1 MLTRWSHLWYWLMKI
16 ELSALIIDYSSQD
29 YSNLAVRADVT
40 RMVFMKHNAKH
51 KVFSV
56 QSLAWISELESCGQ
70 DVRTS
75 VSELLRSVSAVSPL
89 FKNFLDSQCS
99 VTLLAFWPF
108 VVYKSAEWNKQRCMN
123 LHISAKMHAQ
133 VKTKVKLG
141 IKMDG
146 EGNEG
151 KLELVSCYL
160 CICRSVN
167 AARVRTD
174 ATFYSCLRVGWFNF
188 CPRASQLYRPD
199 RKKLIYQLY
208 KLHRRDSEFALHV
221 GIFLAADI
229 KLRV

>member
-1 MLTRWSHLWYWLMKI
+1 
-16 ELSALIIDYSSQD
+16 
-29 YSNLAVRADVT
+29 
-40 RMVFMKHNAKH
+40 
-51 KVFSV
+51 
-56 QSLAWISELESCGQ
+56 
-70 DVRTS
+70 
-75 VSELLRSVSAVSPL
+75 
-89 FKNFLDSQCS
+89 
-99 VTLLAFWPF
+99 
-108 VVYKSAEWNKQRCMN
+108 MN
-123 LHISAKMHAQ
+123 LHVSAKMHAQ

-151 KLELVSCYL
+151 KLELMSCYL

-174 ATFYSCLRVGWFNF
+174 TTSDLFIPASEWVGLISA
-188 CPRASQLYRPD
+188 PRASQLYRPD